1 MTEHERLSDWLAG
14 SAAFENGDFQKALSL
29 LLPLAEDGLLVA
41 QAAVAQIYM
50 EGLGVPPDPAAA
62 MKWYVKAARRGDTSA
77 EFMVG
82 DALLSGSD
90 GLDKNIEEGVCLLE
104 RSANKA
110 YQPAQFTLSCLY
122 RDGLG
127 RSQDLIKA
135 YKWMRLASL
144 DGPPIPGSTEEL
156 GGMRLI
162 NWLPRDVI
170 GQDLCQSGLRELA
183 ARVTDEQ
190 ISDAERLAEGWDQE
204 FRARSEETHT
214 E

>member
-50 EGLGVPPDPAAA
+50 EGLGVSPDPAEA
-62 MKWYVKAARRGDTSA
+62 MKWYVKAARRGDASA

-82 DALLSGSD
+82 DAHLSGPD
-90 GLDKNIEEGVCLLE
+90 GLDKDIEEGVCLLE

-122 RDGLG
+122 QDGVG
-127 RSQDLIKA
+127 RSQNLIQA
-135 YKWMRLASL
+135 YMWMRLASL
-144 DGPPIPGSTEEL
+144 EGSPIPGSTEEL
-156 GGMRLI
+156 DGMQLI
-162 NWLPRDVI
+162 NWFPPKICGCSKFPVP
-170 GQDLCQSGLRELA
+170 G
-183 ARVTDEQ
+183 V
-190 ISDAERLAEGWDQE
+190 
-204 FRARSEETHT
+204 
-214 E
+214 